1 MSLFDA
7 RINSHPDQI
16 DAYDTAKPANGAAAK
31 PGEVMEWNHP
41 TYGIQR
47 YRYVR
52 NATGST
58 LAQGSLLSWNDLTAG
73 QELVKL
79 APVATPRWM
88 CPGAVQRSGGLPT
101 GYWGWVLCE
110 GDGLYL
116 GAATVDAGDYLVCVT
131 TAGRLD
137 TVAAGAATP
146 PGTVADSQACVGFS
160 ITATTVGA
168 TGTAKFFPLGSF

>member
-1 MSLFDA
+1 MFDES
-7 RINSHPDQI
+7 INQHPDSI
-16 DAYDTAKPANGAAAK
+16 SAYDTSLPANGASAK
-31 PGEVMEWNHP
+31 PGATMEWLHP
-41 TYGIQR
+41 TYGLQR

-58 LAQGSLLSWNDLTAG
+58 IAQGSLVSWNDLTAD

-116 GAATVDAGDYLVCVT
+116 SAAAVAAGDYLVCVT

-137 TVAAGAATP
+137 TVAAGAGTA
-146 PGTVADSQACVGFS
+146 PGTVADSQGCVGFS
-160 ITATTVGA
+160 ITAA
-168 TGTAKFFPLGSF
+168 TGAGETKVAKFFPLGSL